1 MPKSTDDK
9 TDACA
14 GVPRGPWVTE
24 LDHQGPLTSVPRDL
38 QIEALKREVETLRSE
53 LDKIKLEVRGAGGG
67 AGPGTGWAAG
77 PTPTPAPLPP
87 PRPSGS
93 SRS

>member
-1 MPKSTDDK
+1 MPKSTEDK
-9 TDACA
+9 TGGCA
-14 GVPRGPWVTE
+14 SVPRGPWVTE
-24 LDHQGPLTSVPRDL
+24 LERQGPLTSVPRDL
-38 QIEALKREVETLRSE
+38 QIEALKREVEMLRSE

-67 AGPGTGWAAG
+67 AGPRAGRPAG
-77 PTPTPAPLPP
+77 PTPTPAPLLP